1 MHKYVKA
8 TINDF
13 NLSEN
18 QVNQLDKY
26 ASLLKE
32 YNKVMNLTGID
43 EYEEVYLKHFYD
55 SLTICSDLEK
65 INWDNLADLG
75 TGAGFPGMVLAI
87 KYPNKKIYLIE
98 PITKRTNFLQIVVDE
113 LELDN
118 VVIINKRMEDVEE
131 IFDVIVS
138 RAVAQ
143 LNILLELAIPS
154 IKVGGY
160 FIALKGAKGSEEV
173 KQAANALKVLDTCV
187 VSESEIDLLDEKGKR
202 INVVCKKINKTN
214 DKYPRNFGQIKK
226 NPL

>member
-1 MHKYVKA
+1 MHKYVEA

-13 NLSEN
+13 NLN
-18 QVNQLDKY
+18 QKQVKQLDKY

-75 TGAGFPGMVLAI
+75 SGAGFPGIVLAI

-98 PITKRTNFLQIVVDE
+98 PITKRTNFLQIVVNE

-143 LNILLELAIPS
+143 LNILLELAIPN

-160 FIALKGAKGSEEV
+160 FIALKGVKGSEEV
-173 KQAANALKVLDTCV
+173 KQATNALKQLNASV
-187 VSESEIDLLDEKGKR
+187 VSESEIDLLDNKGKR
-202 INVVCKKINKTN
+202 INVVCKKNKET
-214 DKYPRNFGQIKK
+214 DKKYPRNFGQIKK
-226 NPL
+226 KPL